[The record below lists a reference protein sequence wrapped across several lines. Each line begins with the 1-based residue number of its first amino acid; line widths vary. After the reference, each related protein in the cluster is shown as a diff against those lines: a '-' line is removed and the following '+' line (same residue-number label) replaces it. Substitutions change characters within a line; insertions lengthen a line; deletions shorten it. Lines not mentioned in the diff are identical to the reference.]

1 MTLNLT
7 GLAPIVTVKFG
18 NINVTG
24 QCFLSFQAE
33 PLNTPGILIREFNT
47 ATATNQL
54 TLNPQDLLD
63 PPSNKV
69 GDLSGCY
76 VGLSVFFYTFVG
88 LEPKFKFS
96 LEIQQSNIDLIS
108 PIIVTQGSEGI
119 IVVKDSLKFNKL
131 VISFANF
138 KQIV

>member
-1 MTLNLT
+1 MTLNPT
-7 GLAPIVTVKFG
+7 GPAPIVTVKFG
-18 NINVTG
+18 NTNVTG
-24 QCFLSFQAE
+24 QCFISFQAE

-76 VGLSVFFYTFVG
+76 VGWSVFFYTFVG
-88 LEPKFKFS
+88 LDPKFRFS
-96 LEIQQSNIDLIS
+96 LKIQQSSIDIIS
-108 PIIVTQGSEGI
+108 PIIVTQDSEGI
-119 IVVKDSLKFNKL
+119 IVVKDSNESSKL
-131 VISFANF
+131 VISFADF